1 MENPRP
7 PAIRPG
13 AQTNHLLE
21 HRHVT
26 AFLARI
32 LADSRTE
39 KLIIALILINAVTL
53 GLETSPALMAAIG
66 PVLHVI
72 DKSLLAVFVLE
83 LAAKLVVHRLSFFK
97 DPWNIFD
104 FVVVAI
110 ALVPASG
117 PLSVL
122 RALRVLRV
130 LRLVTVVPSLKRV
143 VNALL
148 GALPGMGSIILL
160 LGLIFYV
167 GSVMSTK
174 LFGASFP
181 EQFGTLWGSAYTLF
195 QVMTLEGWS
204 DGVVRPI
211 MAQYPYAWVFFI
223 PFILLTSFMAL
234 NLFIGVVVQAMQDEV
249 TADAAQ
255 AVEEAVE
262 RADEPLVAELR
273 ALREEI
279 ARLANV
285 VEGR

>member
-1 MENPRP
+1 M
-7 PAIRPG
+7 AFKG
-13 AQTNHLLE
+13 A
-21 HRHVT
+21 VIVI
-26 AFLARI
+26 AWLARI
-32 LADSRTE
+32 LSDPRTD

-53 GLETSPALMAAIG
+53 GLETSPSVMAAIG
-66 PVLHVI
+66 PALLVI
-72 DKSLLAVFVLE
+72 DKALLAVFVLE
-83 LAAKLVVHRLSFFK
+83 LVAKLIVHRLAFFK
-97 DPWNIFD
+97 DAWNVFD

-110 ALVPASG
+110 ALIPASG
-117 PLSVL
+117 PLAVL

-167 GSVMSTK
+167 GAVMSTK
-174 LFGASFP
+174 LFAESFP

-211 MAQYPYAWVFFI
+211 MAQYPYAWLFFI

-255 AVEEAVE
+255 AVEDAVE
-262 RADEPLVAELR
+262 RADEPLVAEIR
-273 ALREEI
+273 ALRAEI
-279 ARLANV
+279 ARLAERV
-285 VEGR
+285 DGK

>member
-1 MENPRP
+1 M
-7 PAIRPG
+7 
-13 AQTNHLLE
+13 
-21 HRHVT
+21 T

-32 LADSRTE
+32 LADKRTE
-39 KLIIALILINAVTL
+39 HLIIALILINAVTL
-53 GLETSPALMAAIG
+53 GLETSPAVMAAIG
-66 PVLHVI
+66 PALYAI
-72 DKSLLAVFVLE
+72 DKTLLAIFVLE
-83 LAAKLVVHRLSFFK
+83 LAAKLLVHRFAFFK

-117 PLSVL
+117 PLAVL

-167 GSVMSTK
+167 GAVMSTK
-174 LFGASFP
+174 LFAAGFP

-211 MAQYPYAWVFFI
+211 MAQYPFAWVFFI

-249 TADAAQ
+249 TADAAKV
-255 AVEEAVE
+255 VEEAVD

-273 ALREEI
+273 ALREEVS
-279 ARLANV
+279 RLATL
-285 VEGR
+285 VEGRNGDQP

>member
-1 MENPRP
+1 MTALLAR
-7 PAIRPG
+7 
-13 AQTNHLLE
+13 LLE
-21 HRHVT
+21 
-26 AFLARI
+26 
-32 LADSRTE
+32 DKRTE
-39 KLIIALILINAVTL
+39 RLIIALILINAFTL
-53 GLETSPALMAAIG
+53 GLETSPAVMAAIG
-66 PVLHVI
+66 PVLLI
-72 DKSLLAVFVLE
+72 LDKIILAVFVLE
-83 LAAKLVVHRLSFFK
+83 LLAKFVVYRLNFFK

-104 FVVVAI
+104 LIVVGI

-117 PLSVL
+117 PLTVL

-143 VNALL
+143 VSALL

-167 GSVMSTK
+167 GAVMSTK

-211 MAQYPYAWVFFI
+211 MGEYPYAWVFFI

-255 AVEEAVE
+255 AVEDAVE
-262 RADEPLVAELR
+262 RADEPLLAELR
-273 ALREEI
+273 ALREEVS
-279 ARLANV
+279 RLAKV
-285 VEGR
+285 VEDRG